1 VVEDERA
8 VADLIQ
14 DTLRAAG
21 HDCLVAQDSEQADRL
36 LQSHPVDGITLDI
49 RMPGR
54 DGLDWLS
61 GLFTSRPELA
71 GRTLVITGTPLTPA
85 DCASLARFGA
95 SMLAKPFEIE
105 DLMDTISKQLSPL
118 HER

>member
-1 VVEDERA
+1 VEDERH

-21 HDCLVAQDSEQADRL
+21 HDCLLAQDSEQADRML
-36 LQSHPVDGITLDI
+36 SAHSIDGITLDV

-61 GLFTSRPELA
+61 GLFTAQPELA
-71 GRTLVITGTPLTPA
+71 RRTLVITGTPLSPA
-85 DCASLARFGA
+85 DCGNLARCGASL
-95 SMLAKPFEIE
+95 LAKPFEIE
-105 DLMDTISKQLSPL
+105 DLMDTISKQLSPI
-118 HER
+118 HGR